1 MYLLFSS
8 AVHCEDIYVQNFF
21 DESNV
26 EDGQFTTYR
35 ELSNEDIEELEK
47 DYDVLVERQNY
58 VNLEEGNYTVR
69 LFPLLRKLIFLR

>member
-1 MYLLFSS
+1 MFRT
-8 AVHCEDIYVQNFF
+8 FF

-69 LFPLLRKLIFLR
+69 LFFLY